1 MQAIRSS
8 MTSSASAQIGSWWS
22 ILSSKRTRDPQ
33 DGAARYRVDTSSSET
48 IAMVEPP
55 RVGVAS
61 VVETQE
67 SIGALILIS
76 ALGNNRPAK
85 LTHS

>member
-1 MQAIRSS
+1 MRCLWEIMMADNSPGAR
-8 MTSSASAQIGSWWS
+8 IGSWWS
-22 ILSSKRTRDPQ
+22 ILSSKRTRDPL

-67 SIGALILIS
+67 SIGALMLV
-76 ALGNNRPAK
+76 
-85 LTHS
+85 